1 MNVADNQAQNLNY
14 NPHNPNL
21 TNPGS
26 KKFARDYDKEPII
39 VKYHAITLNAIV
51 GGIIIAATL
60 AMAISGKFSIFQ
72 ILFLVFLCFNYP
84 LNSLSKYSNLGK
96 CYVRFKNN
104 EIELFSAKDDLV
116 LSSIKLSKNLTIK
129 RTTGPSYL
137 EIPKKAK
144 YLCLIIISIYVFM
157 TFFVL
162 TVIRG
167 EKQHFWYIFGVI
179 ISTAILPL
187 MFYRLFNGLG
197 LDIIHDSVIIFGE
210 TAVIEA
216 SVLTRREYFLLRGYF
231 LTKIGKDLE
240 KIEPEIFV

>member
-1 MNVADNQAQNLNY
+1 MNTANEQTKNSNNDFQNS
-14 NPHNPNL
+14 NL
-21 TNPGS
+21 TNSGS

-104 EIELFSAKDDLV
+104 EIELFFAKDDLV
-116 LSSIKLSKNLTIK
+116 LSSIKLSKILTIK

-157 TFFVL
+157 TF
-162 TVIRG
+162 R
-167 EKQHFWYIFGVI
+167 
-179 ISTAILPL
+179 
-187 MFYRLFNGLG
+187 FNGN
-197 LDIIHDSVIIFGE
+197 
-210 TAVIEA
+210 
-216 SVLTRREYFLLRGYF
+216 
-231 LTKIGKDLE
+231 
-240 KIEPEIFV
+240 